1 MIFIFGAYASGKR
14 EIAAKLLGCDTA
26 SLSAHCVWDVQDLVS
41 AGTDPEALA
50 NDLMRHAVVIATE
63 TGMGVVP
70 VSEDVRR
77 IREKQGELN
86 RLLAARADTV
96 IRVFCGIPVV
106 LKGTVPC

>member
-14 EIAAKLLGCDTA
+14 EIAAKVLQCDTA
-26 SLSAHCVWDVQDLVS
+26 SLPAHCMWDVQDLVS

-50 NDLMRHAVVIATE
+50 NDLMHHAVVIATE

-70 VSEDVRR
+70 VAEDVRR

>member
-14 EIAAKLLGCDTA
+14 SVAETILQCDRA
-26 SLSAHCVWDVQDLVS
+26 SLSSRCVWDVQDLVS
-41 AGTDPEALA
+41 ADTDPEALA
-50 NDLMRHAVVIATE
+50 NELMRHEVVIATE

-70 VSEDVRR
+70 VEEDVRR

-86 RLLAARADTV
+86 RLLAKRADTV